1 MFELPEIVI
10 LTRQINETL
19 CGKKVEHGQ
28 LGNSPHKFVWY
39 NRTPDDFAVLTAGT
53 VAGTAYSRG
62 RWLFLPLEPGYVLV
76 LGECGGKLRYH
87 APGAA
92 LPKKYHLL
100 LSFADGSSL
109 SLMTQMWGAMELYA
123 QGEEQQRQY
132 IRDMRPTP
140 VDESFTLAYFTALI
154 DECLQGEKRSAKG
167 LLTQDQL
174 IPGLGNA
181 IAQDIL
187 FRARLHPRH
196 PLAELSPLQR
206 RALYD
211 AIRATVADVI
221 AQGGRND
228 ETDLFGRPG
237 GYTRVMDKNAVGQ
250 PCPAAA
256 RRWRRSNTWAAR
268 AMSARAASDSRR
280 AAIAK
285 PQFPDKMGRTCCVT
299 RNLDS

>member
-10 LTRQINETL
+10 LTRQINDTL
-19 CGKKVEHGQ
+19 PGKRVEQGR

-39 NRTPDDFAVLTAGT
+39 NRAPDEFAALTAGT
-53 VAGTAYSRG
+53 VAGTAHSRG

-87 APGAA
+87 APGAT
-92 LPKKYHLL
+92 LPEKYHLL
-100 LSFADGSSL
+100 LSFVDGSSL

-132 IRDMRPTP
+132 IRDMRSTP
-140 VDESFTLAYFTALI
+140 VDAAFTFAYFTALI

-211 AIRATVADVI
+211 AIRATITDVI

-250 PCPAAA
+250 PCPACGAPV
-256 RRWRRSNTWAAR
+256 
-268 AMSARAASDSRR
+268 
-280 AAIAK
+280 AK
-285 PQFPDKMGRTCCVT
+285 IQYLGGACYVCPQCQR
-299 RNLDS
+299 

>member
-19 CGKKVEHGQ
+19 CGKTVAAGR

-39 NRTPDDFAVLTAGT
+39 NRTPDEFAALTAGKI
-53 VAGTAYSRG
+53 AGTAHSRG

-87 APGAA
+87 APGSA

-140 VDESFTLAYFTALI
+140 VDATFTFAYFSALI
-154 DECLQGEKRSAKG
+154 DECLQGEKRSTKG

-187 FRARLHPRH
+187 FRARLDPRH
-196 PLAELSPLQR
+196 PVTELAPAQR
-206 RALYD
+206 QALYD
-211 AIRATVADVI
+211 AIRGTVAEVI

-237 GYTRVMDKNAVGQ
+237 GYARVMNRSALGQ
-250 PCPAAA
+250 PCPVCG
-256 RRWRRSNTWAAR
+256 
-268 AMSARAASDSRR
+268 ASV
-280 AAIAK
+280 AK
-285 PQFPDKMGRTCCVT
+285 IQYLGGACYLCPQCQQ
-299 RNLDS
+299 

>member
-19 CGKKVEHGQ
+19 CGKTVAAGR

-39 NRTPDDFAVLTAGT
+39 NRTPDDFAALTAGT
-53 VAGTAYSRG
+53 VAGTAHSRG

-76 LGECGGKLRYH
+76 LGECGGKLCYH

-140 VDESFTLAYFTALI
+140 VDAAFTFAYFTTLI

-167 LLTQDQL
+167 LLTQEQL

-187 FRARLHPRH
+187 FRAKLHPRH

-211 AIRATVADVI
+211 AIGATVTDGI
-221 AQGGRND
+221 ALGGRSD

-237 GYTRVMDKNAVGQ
+237 GYVRVMDKNAVGQ
-250 PCPAAA
+250 PCPACGAPVEKIQYLGGA
-256 RRWRRSNTWAAR
+256 CYVCPRCQR
-268 AMSARAASDSRR
+268 
-280 AAIAK
+280 
-285 PQFPDKMGRTCCVT
+285 
-299 RNLDS
+299 

>member
-53 VAGTAYSRG
+53 VAGTAHSRG

-140 VDESFTLAYFTALI
+140 VDAAFTFAYFTTLI

-167 LLTQDQL
+167 LLTQEQL

-250 PCPAAA
+250 PCPACGAPVEKIQYLGGA
-256 RRWRRSNTWAAR
+256 CYVCPRCQR
-268 AMSARAASDSRR
+268 
-280 AAIAK
+280 
-285 PQFPDKMGRTCCVT
+285 
-299 RNLDS
+299 